1 MDSALKLE
9 EIAGSDA
16 LARTALTVQQEN
28 DWKYNKIT
36 DLEKQIEEMQL
47 EMDNLES

>member
-1 MDSALKLE
+1 M
-9 EIAGSDA
+9 GPDA
-16 LARTALTVQQEN
+16 LERTVLSIQQEN

-36 DLEKQIEEMQL
+36 DLEKQIEDMQL